1 MNQTSSI
8 KTSAIILAL
17 LAVSLLSVQWVTRQ
31 QAAPV
36 AGPRFSEKVNLALRR
51 TAHYL
56 LAANG
61 DTTSRIPPVQQ
72 MGDSVWLIRLERP
85 FNYDTLPALLQAS
98 FDVHGIR
105 DNYDVAVLD
114 CSDGEVQL
122 GYNFLDFLH
131 QQEAPCGGRD
141 LAGSCYNLR
150 VTFVPPNPPA
160 AQPWVLISGSL
171 LVLLA
176 FGGWWWS
183 QQKGVQ
189 PAVTP
194 AADVADPDST
204 VLHFGNSSLD
214 LANQFLLVNGIRQ
227 SLTYREAKLLHL
239 FISHPNQLLEREF
252 LLKSVWEDEGIIVG
266 RSLDVFVSRLRKL
279 LRADEAAQIATVH
292 GVGYRLEVG

>member
-1 MNQTSSI
+1 MNRTSI

-17 LAVSLLSVQWVTRQ
+17 LAVSLLSVQWVTRP

-36 AGPRFSEKVNLALRR
+36 AGQRFSEKVNLALRR

-56 LAANG
+56 LVASG
-61 DTTSRIPPVQQ
+61 DTTSRIQHT
-72 MGDSVWLIRLERP
+72 GDSVWFIRLERP

-98 FDVHGIR
+98 FDVHDIR

-122 GYNFLDFLH
+122 GYNFLDFLY
-131 QQEAPCGGRD
+131 QQEAPCGGRE
-141 LAGSCYNLR
+141 LESGCYNLR
-150 VTFVPPNPPA
+150 VSFVSPKVPP
-160 AQPWVLISGSL
+160 AQPWLWVSGCL
-171 LVLLA
+171 LAIIA
-176 FGGWWWS
+176 FGGWWWAQRES
-183 QQKGVQ
+183 VQ
-189 PAVTP
+189 PAVVP
-194 AADVADPDST
+194 DVEVVVDSGSF
-204 VLHFGNSSLD
+204 HFGNSSLD
-214 LANQFLLVNGIRQ
+214 LANQILVVHGVQQ

-239 FISHPNQLLEREF
+239 FIAHPNQLLEREF

-279 LRADEAAQIATVH
+279 LKVDEAVQIATVH